1 VFRFA
6 VSVVL
11 TLLMTGVVVLVMK
24 RRPVDAPLTWG
35 EAMVAAT
42 WVFAI
47 FTLTYGIVP
56 HQWLTWADSDLG
68 WRPDKIFVGPG
79 RIVETILPFTVTYLV
94 LRDLIATVIY
104 IVFFA
109 GQIALW
115 AMWQGRGKAKPKE
128 IPTSAYGRPLVKK
141 A

>member
-1 VFRFA
+1 MFRFS
-6 VSVVL
+6 VSVIL
-11 TLLMTGVVVLVMK
+11 TLLMTAVVVLVMK

-42 WVFAI
+42 WVFGI

-56 HQWLTWADSDLG
+56 HEWLTWADSDLG
-68 WRPDKIFVGPG
+68 WRPDRIFVGPG
-79 RIVETILPFTVTYLV
+79 AIVETILPFTVTYLV
-94 LRDLIATVIY
+94 LRDLVAVTIY
-104 IVFFA
+104 IIFFA
-109 GQIALW
+109 GHIALW
-115 AMWQGRGKAKPKE
+115 AMWQNRGKAKPKE

>member
-1 VFRFA
+1 MFRFV
-6 VSVVL
+6 VSTILALAMVAVVL
-11 TLLMTGVVVLVMK
+11 VVMK
-24 RRPVDAPLTWG
+24 RRPVGAPLTWG
-35 EAMVAAT
+35 EAMVASL

-56 HQWLTWADSDLG
+56 HEWLTWADGDLG
-68 WRPDKIFVGPG
+68 WRPDRVFVGPG

-94 LRDLIATVIY
+94 LRDLVAVTIY
-104 IVFFA
+104 GIFFV
-109 GQIALW
+109 GQVVLW
-115 AMWQGRGKAKPKE
+115 SMWQNRGKVKPKE